1 MTAKQSY
8 MARLDMLVREIQ
20 DINQVKFDWPNQVLN
35 ELEF

>member
-1 MTAKQSY
+1 

-20 DINQVKFDWPNQVLN
+20 DINKVKFDCPNQVLN